1 MRLVMKFGG
10 VSVAD
15 GECISHVASLVK
27 SYRKQGYELVV
38 VTSAMKGVTDALLT
52 AASEALEDGNTEAIT
67 ERIAQLRTSHE
78 RATTAC
84 ITDEPTREK
93 VLEEVSEKLDELERA
108 LVGICYLG
116 ELTPRSLDYISSF
129 GERLAAPV
137 FAGAL
142 QCIGVPSCSFDGKDV
157 GILTDSNHQ
166 NAKPLDTTYAR
177 LEDTLVP
184 LLSESVPVVGGFMG
198 ADEKGIITTLGRGG
212 SDLTASL
219 IGAAIGADEIWLWK
233 ETDGIMT
240 TDPQLVPEARALKQI
255 SYAEA
260 MEMSFFGAKV
270 LHPRAIEPAIRHSIP
285 VRVKNT
291 FHPEREGTLVVAEHV
306 QSKTVVKAVSVIHR
320 VAMITISG
328 SGMIGTIG
336 VAARVFSSLAE
347 AGVNI
352 RMISQGSS
360 EANISMVVD
369 GAHAKKAVKVLRDH
383 FRKNTVRDILLNE
396 RVCVVAVVGAGMIGT
411 PGVAGRVF
419 STMGSERINVI
430 MVSQGSSQS
439 NISFVIEEK
448 DAQRAV
454 AALHREF
461 ALHEIE

>member
-10 VSVAD
+10 ASVAD
-15 GECISHVASLVK
+15 GERIRHVATLVR
-27 SYRKQGYELVV
+27 SYREQGHEIAV
-38 VTSAMKGVTDALLT
+38 VTSAMKGVTDALLMAAR
-52 AASEALEDGNTEAIT
+52 AASEKGDADAVLKSVSDI
-67 ERIAQLRTSHE
+67 RTQHE
-78 RATTAC
+78 RAAEVC
-84 ITDEPTREK
+84 IEHEPTREQ
-93 VLEEVSEKLDELERA
+93 VLSSIAALLDDLERA

-129 GERLAAPV
+129 GERLAAPML
-137 FAGAL
+137 AGAL
-142 QCIGVPSCSFDGKDV
+142 QSIGVPSRSMDGMEA
-157 GILTDSNHQ
+157 GILTDSTHGD
-166 NAKPLDTTYAR
+166 ARPLDITYERIAQR
-177 LEDTLVP
+177 VAP
-184 LLSESVPVVGGFMG
+184 LLEECVPVVGGFMG
-198 ADEKGIITTLGRGG
+198 ADERGVITTLGRGG

-219 IGAAIGADEIWLWK
+219 VGAGIGAHEIWLWK

-240 TDPQLVPEARALKQI
+240 TDPHLVPEARSLRQI

-260 MEMSFFGAKV
+260 MEMSYFGAKV

-291 FHPEREGTLVVAEHV
+291 FHPEREGTLIVADHV
-306 QSKTVVKAVSVIHR
+306 PSKSIVKAITVIR
-320 VAMITISG
+320 NVALITISG

-336 VAARVFSSLAE
+336 VAARVFSSLAR

-369 GAHAKKAVKVLRDH
+369 EAHAQRAVRTLREE
-383 FRKNTVRDILLNE
+383 FRHNIVRDVSLNE
-396 RVCVVAVVGAGMIGT
+396 HVCVVAVVGAGMIGT

-419 STMGSERINVI
+419 STMGRNGINVI
-430 MVSQGSSQS
+430 MISQGSSQS
-439 NISFVIEEK
+439 NISFVIDER
-448 DAQRAV
+448 DARRAV
-454 AALHREF
+454 AVLHEEF